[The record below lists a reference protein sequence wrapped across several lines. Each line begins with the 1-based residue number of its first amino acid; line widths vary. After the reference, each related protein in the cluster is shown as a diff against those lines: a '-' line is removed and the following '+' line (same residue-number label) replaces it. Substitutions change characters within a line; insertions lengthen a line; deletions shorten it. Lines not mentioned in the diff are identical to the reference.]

1 MAVQQGIEQAR
12 TQPMGRVR
20 LSKLARRE
28 EREFYLF
35 ISLWIVG
42 FILFDAGPIVA
53 SLGISFTDW
62 SVLTSPK
69 WIGTANY
76 RHMFA
81 DPLFYKALWNSIYYG
96 VASVGLGVIVSF
108 LLALLLNQ
116 KVYGMALFRTIA
128 RSALLH

>member
-1 MAVQQGIEQAR
+1 MQLQESVQASV
-12 TQPMGRVR
+12 QPAKKAG

-42 FILFDAGPIVA
+42 FVLFDAGPIVA

-76 RHMFA
+76 QRMLA
-81 DPLFYKALWNSIYYG
+81 EPLVFKALWNSIYYG
-96 VASVGLGVIVSF
+96 LASVGFGVIVSF

-116 KVYGMALFRTIA
+116 KV
-128 RSALLH
+128 